1 MPDQC
6 DEKRPRCTHC
16 GRHSIQCE
24 YPSLS
29 THIYDPSQSTAV
41 RTRRRRAVDA
51 PKLEVPSLHGG
62 LAVLQIRLM
71 HHWVTATAATMSAA
85 DLPAVHEMWSVA
97 VPEMAFEYEPL
108 LHTLLALS
116 AAHRATLFPDQA
128 NSLRPIQHA
137 YIDFALQEHRPIT
150 ADLDGNTSEA
160 VCANAMLLSLYTLFL
175 RSEPS
180 SDSYEPPL
188 LWLSV
193 ARGIRTILRTVF
205 HQLIQSD
212 SKLNPLLLAKP
223 TLFREGLSDFK
234 GTAKPFHFI
243 LEYRQDEENIDEQTQ
258 KAYSESVDYLECLY
272 TASKS
277 PTSKWVLRKMF
288 TGFPPMV
295 PQFYELVTENRPR
308 ALVILGYLF
317 ALAKKVEN
325 VWWLQGIPEREVRGI
340 ESILPAEWKWTM
352 VWPLNLIND
361 DPSVTSE
368 EGDIATATPSATSN
382 IAEASL

>member
-1 MPDQC
+1 
-6 DEKRPRCTHC
+6 
-16 GRHSIQCE
+16 
-24 YPSLS
+24 
-29 THIYDPSQSTAV
+29 
-41 RTRRRRAVDA
+41 
-51 PKLEVPSLHGG
+51 
-62 LAVLQIRLM
+62 
-71 HHWVTATAATMSAA
+71 MSSA

-108 LHTLLALS
+108 LHTLLALG

-150 ADLDGNTSEA
+150 ADLNGNTSEA
-160 VCANAMLLSLYTLFL
+160 VCVNAVLLSLYTLFL

-193 ARGIRTILRTVF
+193 ARGIRTILKTVY
-205 HQLIQSD
+205 HQLVQSD
-212 SKLNPLLLAKP
+212 SKLKPLLLAKP
-223 TLFREGLSDFK
+223 VLFHEGLSNFK
-234 GTAKPFHFI
+234 GSAKPFHFI
-243 LEYRQDEENIDEQTQ
+243 LEYRLYEEEIDEKTQ
-258 KAYSESVDYLECLY
+258 KAYSESINYLECLY
-272 TASKS
+272 TASKPPA
-277 PTSKWVLRKMF
+277 PTWILRKMF

-295 PQFYELVTENRPR
+295 PRRFCELVTEKRPR

-340 ESILPAEWKWTM
+340 ESIIPAEWKWTM
-352 VWPLNLIND
+352 VWPLNLIAEN
-361 DPSVTSE
+361 PSVTSE
-368 EGDIATATPSATSN
+368 GENIATATPFATSS
-382 IAEASL
+382 IAEASS

>member
-1 MPDQC
+1 
-6 DEKRPRCTHC
+6 
-16 GRHSIQCE
+16 
-24 YPSLS
+24 
-29 THIYDPSQSTAV
+29 
-41 RTRRRRAVDA
+41 
-51 PKLEVPSLHGG
+51 
-62 LAVLQIRLM
+62 M
-71 HHWVTATAATMSAA
+71 HHWVTATAATMSSA

-108 LHTLLALS
+108 LHTLLALG

-137 YIDFALQEHRPIT
+137 YIDFALREHRPIT

-160 VCANAMLLSLYTLFL
+160 VCVNAVLLSLYTLFL

-193 ARGIRTILRTVF
+193 ARGIRTILKTVY
-205 HQLIQSD
+205 HQLVQSD
-212 SKLNPLLLAKP
+212 SKLKPLLLAKP
-223 TLFREGLSDFK
+223 SLFHEGLSNFK
-234 GTAKPFHFI
+234 GSAKPFHFI
-243 LEYRQDEENIDEQTQ
+243 LEYLLDEEEIDEKTQ
-258 KAYSESVDYLECLY
+258 KAYSESINYLECLY
-272 TASKS
+272 TASKA
-277 PTSKWVLRKMF
+277 PTPTWILRKMF

-295 PQFYELVTENRPR
+295 PRRFCELVTEKRPR

-340 ESILPAEWKWTM
+340 ESIIPAEWKWTM
-352 VWPLNLIND
+352 VWPLNLIAEN
-361 DPSVTSE
+361 PSVTSE
-368 EGDIATATPSATSN
+368 GEIIVTATPFATSS
-382 IAEASL
+382 IAEASS